1 MEGADTLKMHWLVAK
16 FLAERRSN
24 RNLAFLA
31 RTSVGDMLAYKLA
44 KITKGFI
51 VDSMTFKYRRKIT
64 ITEQSGNNLSDYQV
78 RIDLDA
84 TNFDFSHFLNGGEDL
99 AFTDAEGNPLP
110 YWVEKMDIA
119 AEEATIWVKVPSI
132 PANSSTCIYMYYG
145 NDSLPSASDGEAT
158 FLFFD
163 DFKPTNNY
171 VVFGVFNDVHACDQC
186 NNTSLGRYCTE
197 WKNKMDLVISK
208 FNEMLFKGLKF
219 VVHNGDFTD
228 EDGCADAC
236 TETKDQAV
244 ATLQQQVQQ
253 LNDLQA
259 ELYYCLGNHDLF
271 MLTKDEFMG
280 YVGMENKYYYVDV
293 DDNFR
298 IIILDAQYNPST
310 NEDRGVEDYSVG
322 HIPPEELDWLENVA
336 LNTTRKC
343 IVFCHQL
350 LCAGGGFGSG
360 YYVDNA
366 ADVRAILENAGNVI
380 AVINSHLHRN
390 YYEITNGIPYFVTE
404 AHVDGSGLDKASY
417 AIFWAFDNG
426 AVGMLGDRGTHSR
439 VPPVSSPDSSKWVI
453 DSGSWRIAGILQGRY
468 EGSEGYAW
476 IHSVDSFSN
485 IAFRLK
491 QQVSSEYTSFM
502 WRFQDTDNYYYYHSV
517 NDQIKKKVGGSTT
530 SIATTTAVDESLI
543 HTFEVRLLG
552 TKMEIL
558 CDDVSIGSADDS
570 DLPASGAIGLL
581 SYRCDVEGKYGY
593 GAQAEV
599 CVRKYTEP
607 EPSVSLGEEETA

>member
-1 MEGADTLKMHWLVAK
+1 MYWLIAK

-31 RTSVGDMLAYKLA
+31 RTSVGDILAYKLA

-51 VDSMTFKYRRKIT
+51 IDSLTFKYRRKIT
-64 ITEQSGNNLSDYQV
+64 ITEQSGNDLTDYQV

-84 TNFDFSHFLNGGEDL
+84 TNFDFSHFLNEGKDL
-99 AFTDAEGNPLP
+99 RFTDASKNLLP

-119 AEEATIWVKVPSI
+119 AEKATIWVKVPSI
-132 PANSSTCIYMYYG
+132 PANSSASIYMYYG

-171 VVFGVFNDVHACDQC
+171 VAFGVFNDVHACDQC
-186 NNTSLGRYCTE
+186 DNPSADRYCTE

-219 VVHNGDFTD
+219 VVSNGDFTD

-259 ELYYCLGNHDLF
+259 ELYYCIGNHELF

-280 YVGMENKYYYVDV
+280 YVGMENKYYYVDIG
-293 DDNFR
+293 DNFR

-350 LCAGGGFGSG
+350 LCAGGGFDSG
-360 YYVDNA
+360 FYVDNA

-380 AVINSHLHRN
+380 AVINSHLHKN
-390 YYEITNGIPYFVTE
+390 YFEVTNGIPYFVTE
-404 AHVDGSGLDKASY
+404 AHVDGSGLEKASY

-426 AVGMLGDRGTHSR
+426 AVGMLGERGMDSR
-439 VPPVSSPDSSKWVI
+439 VPPVSSPDSNKWVV
-453 DSGSWRIAGILQGRY
+453 DAGSWRVAGIIQGIPTD
-468 EGSEGYAW
+468 SYAW
-476 IHSVDSFSN
+476 IHSLDSFSSN
-485 IAFRLK
+485 IAIRLK
-491 QQVSSEYTSFM
+491 QQVSASYTSFM

-517 NDQIKKKVGGSTT
+517 NDQIKKRIGGSVST
-530 SIATTTAVDESLI
+530 IATTTAVDESLI
-543 HTFEVRLLG
+543 HTFELRLLG
-552 TKMEIL
+552 TSMEIL
-558 CDDVSIGSADDS
+558 CDDDSIGSADDG
-570 DLPASGAIGLL
+570 DLPTSGAIGFLT
-581 SYRCDVEGKYGY
+581 YTGGY
-593 GAQAEV
+593 GVQAEV
-599 CVRKYTEP
+599 CIRKLVSP
-607 EPSVSLGEEETA
+607 EPAVSIGSEETA